1 MTTRNLL
8 YPGPLKVKVNC
19 VALLVSIK
27 EKLTNAQRRLEAEEN
42 SVLQY
47 VLATAAV
54 AAISVANSLVEPW
67 VGVHTIALIFLLVV
81 VVLALFVDRGPT
93 LMAASLSAVI
103 WDYFFLPPRMAFRVT
118 HLEDAILLA
127 TYFIVALV
135 LGQLTARIRA
145 QEKAKRQGEARATAL
160 YLLTRELAANTQL
173 DEMLK
178 QVVLHM
184 KEIFKSEIAMLV
196 ISGSSDRS
204 RPRPHPASTFKLND
218 KEDPIAT
225 WTFKHG
231 CSSRE
236 FTEGASG
243 SESLFLPMTTSNG
256 KVGVIGL
263 RLNEPMAPRQRN
275 LLDAFAQQIA
285 LALDRHYLQVESE
298 KAKWLAESERLSKT
312 LLNSMSHEI
321 RTPIAVIKNATSNL
335 LEVQETTYS
344 TSQAQMLADIQEA
357 NERLDRLVGKVLDM
371 TRLET
376 GHTAPKFTQCDVRDL
391 IHVAVK
397 ETRKEFA
404 RHKLTVEI
412 APELPL
418 VTMDFVMTQQAL
430 MNLLSNAAIHTPAG
444 TAVQLKAYLEHG
456 EFVVTVADGG
466 PGIDPDTIP
475 RIFDKFFRG
484 PNAPTGGTGLGLSL
498 VKGFIEAQNGRVA
511 AANCPGGGGI
521 FTIRLPLDR
530 ISNSHETKL

>member
-1 MTTRNLL
+1 
-8 YPGPLKVKVNC
+8 
-19 VALLVSIK
+19 
-27 EKLTNAQRRLEAEEN
+27 
-42 SVLQY
+42 
-47 VLATAAV
+47 
-54 AAISVANSLVEPW
+54 
-67 VGVHTIALIFLLVV
+67 
-81 VVLALFVDRGPT
+81 
-93 LMAASLSAVI
+93 
-103 WDYFFLPPRMAFRVT
+103 
-118 HLEDAILLA
+118 
-127 TYFIVALV
+127 
-135 LGQLTARIRA
+135 
-145 QEKAKRQGEARATAL
+145 
-160 YLLTRELAANTQL
+160 
-173 DEMLK
+173 
-178 QVVLHM
+178 
-184 KEIFKSEIAMLV
+184 
-196 ISGSSDRS
+196 
-204 RPRPHPASTFKLND
+204 
-218 KEDPIAT
+218 
-225 WTFKHG
+225 
-231 CSSRE
+231 
-236 FTEGASG
+236 
-243 SESLFLPMTTSNG
+243 MTTSNG

-275 LLDAFAQQIA
+275 LLDAFAQQTA

-335 LEVQETTYS
+335 LEVPETTFS
-344 TSQAQMLADIQEA
+344 PSQAQMLADIQEA

-376 GHTAPKFTQCDVRDL
+376 GHTTPKFTQCDVRDL

-444 TAVQLKAYLEHG
+444 TAVHLKAYLEHG
-456 EFVVTVADGG
+456 EFVVSVADGG
-466 PGIDPDTIP
+466 PGIDPDTIA

-511 AANCPGGGGI
+511 AANRPGGGGI